1 MSTGSEAGSGAAIG
15 VVYLARC
22 AEGAPAFRR
31 FADSYRRQPA
41 GRDHQLV
48 VIYKGFVQ
56 QRDRLEARAVFDDL
70 PHLGIELDDSGFDIG
85 AYLEA
90 SRRVTHDY
98 LCFLNTYSELAVSG
112 WLAKLADHGLR
123 DGVGIAGAMG
133 SYESLFDSILL
144 MRHARWAR
152 DYSFGAAD
160 RERVGFYYG
169 MLLDRAS
176 GNGDGIADA
185 APAPGCRRRPDES
198 CAIPGIAG
206 RGSPGCGPARRPSTS
221 GSFRRFPIRICDRT
235 GSSSA
240 ANGCAGSTASGSSS
254 KSDAN
259 RFESGRHGLTAALR
273 RQGLA
278 AIVVGRDGR
287 GYDVP
292 DWPSSRTFRLGEQEN
307 LLLSDNQSRNFAA
320 LPAGARATYRRM
332 SWGDYLGP
340 APHDFPDLGFAFGAK
355 RPLGRGSAPGLSAG
369 VAPEG
374 SSPAVKGG

>member
-1 MSTGSEAGSGAAIG
+1 VSTGSEAGSGGAIG

-22 AEGAPAFRR
+22 AEGAAAFRR

-41 GRDHQLV
+41 GRDHQLI
-48 VIYKGFVQ
+48 VIYKGFA
-56 QRDRLEARAVFDDL
+56 QRRDLLEARAVFDDL

-98 LCFLNTYSELAVSG
+98 LCFLNTYSELAASG

-123 DGVGIAGAMG
+123 EGVGIAGAMG
-133 SYESLFDSILL
+133 SYESLFDSIML

-152 DYSFGAAD
+152 DYSLGAAD
-160 RERVGFYYG
+160 RERTAFYYG
-169 MLLDRAS
+169 VLLDRES
-176 GNGDGIADA
+176 GAGSSNA
-185 APAPGCRRRPDES
+185 APAPRLSP
-198 CAIPGIAG
+198 AAG
-206 RGSPGCGPARRPSTS
+206 RILRYPWYRWKALARLWPGAQTIDIRQFPSFPNPHLRS
-221 GSFRRFPIRICDRT
+221 NGFIIGRERLRRFDRIRI
-235 GSSSA
+235 G
-240 ANGCAGSTASGSSS
+240 S

-278 AIVVGRDGR
+278 AIVVGRDGS

-307 LLLSDNQSRNFAA
+307 LLLTDNQSRNFAS
-320 LPAGARATYRRM
+320 LPAGTRATYRRM
-332 SWGDYLGP
+332 SWGDYLGA

-355 RPLGRGSAPGLSAG
+355 RRLGRGSAPGTSAA
-369 VAPEG
+369 VEPDG
-374 SSPAVKGG
+374 SSPAMKGG

>member
-1 MSTGSEAGSGAAIG
+1 MSTGSEAGSGEAIG

-56 QRDRLEARAVFDDL
+56 RRDRLEARAVFDDL

-152 DYSFGAAD
+152 DYSLGAAD
-160 RERVGFYYG
+160 SERVGFYYG

-185 APAPGCRRRPDES
+185 APAPRLPPAAGRILRYPWYRWKGLARLWPGAQTIDIRQFPSFPNPHLRSNGFIIRREWLRRFDRIRIELEIGRQPVRERQTWLDRGAAPPGAGRDRGRPGRTRLRRARLAIEPDLSPWRAGEFAAVRQPEPQFR
-198 CAIPGIAG
+198 CAAG
-206 RGSPGCGPARRPSTS
+206 RG
-221 GSFRRFPIRICDRT
+221 
-235 GSSSA
+235 
-240 ANGCAGSTASGSSS
+240 AG
-254 KSDAN
+254 
-259 RFESGRHGLTAALR
+259 H
-273 RQGLA
+273 
-278 AIVVGRDGR
+278 
-287 GYDVP
+287 
-292 DWPSSRTFRLGEQEN
+292 
-307 LLLSDNQSRNFAA
+307 
-320 LPAGARATYRRM
+320 LPA
-332 SWGDYLGP
+332 DE
-340 APHDFPDLGFAFGAK
+340 
-355 RPLGRGSAPGLSAG
+355 LGRLSRSGA
-369 VAPEG
+369 A
-374 SSPAVKGG
+374 

>member
-1 MSTGSEAGSGAAIG
+1 MSTGSEAGSGEAIG

-41 GRDHQLV
+41 GRDHQLI

-56 QRDRLEARAVFDDL
+56 RRDRLEARAVFDDL

-152 DYSFGAAD
+152 DYSLGAAD

-185 APAPGCRRRPDES
+185 APAPPAAGGRTNPALSLVSLEGARPVVARRADHRHPAVSVVSQSASAIERVHHPPRMAAPVRPHPDRRRNRTP
-198 CAIPGIAG
+198 
-206 RGSPGCGPARRPSTS
+206 
-221 GSFRRFPIRICDRT
+221 T
-235 GSSSA
+235 GSRA
-240 ANGCAGSTASGSSS
+240 ADMA
-254 KSDAN
+254 
-259 RFESGRHGLTAALR
+259 
-273 RQGLA
+273 
-278 AIVVGRDGR
+278 
-287 GYDVP
+287 
-292 DWPSSRTFRLGEQEN
+292 
-307 LLLSDNQSRNFAA
+307 
-320 LPAGARATYRRM
+320 
-332 SWGDYLGP
+332 
-340 APHDFPDLGFAFGAK
+340 
-355 RPLGRGSAPGLSAG
+355 
-369 VAPEG
+369 
-374 SSPAVKGG
+374 